1 MSSIIFGWFGSA
13 SDKST
18 MMIFLTLANL
28 RNSSGGSQHSCC
40 RFATTTTRAS
50 ILKDTAY
57 KPLMHHLP
65 SGRSTTRSMG
75 LSIHA
80 ASKQQRVQPAF
91 KLTWFC
97 CTGSTGG
104 NTWAVLDALALLAG
118 QPLARS

>member
-1 MSSIIFGWFGSA
+1 MFNFLAEFSLLKRYYAGH
-13 SDKST
+13 
-18 MMIFLTLANL
+18 LTLTCFW
-28 RNSSGGSQHSCC
+28 SSEKTGS
-40 RFATTTTRAS
+40 RMLLA
-50 ILKDTAY
+50 I
-57 KPLMHHLP
+57 
-65 SGRSTTRSMG
+65 TRSMG

-104 NTWAVLDALALLAG
+104 NTWAVLDAVALLAG

>member
-1 MSSIIFGWFGSA
+1 MSLIIGVLFCSA
-13 SDKST
+13 ADKST
-18 MMIFLTLANL
+18 TQDLLTLADL

-80 ASKQQRVQPAF
+80 ASKQQRALSAF
-91 KLTWFC
+91 KLTWFSN
-97 CTGSTGG
+97 TGSMGSI
-104 NTWAVLDALALLAG
+104 TWVVLDVVALLAA
-118 QPLARS
+118 QPLARP